1 MIAMRMNQ
9 ADQERS
15 GNHERKSC
23 VSTGAGKGNYRRESC
38 NDGVAFAET
47 HFYFGKYLS
56 DFWRLSSWQAMPDGA
71 ALFLDEGEEY
81 KPDMM
86 VVCDPNKLQKKGVYG
101 APDLVVEVLSPGTA
115 RNDRGHK
122 KNVYERCGVR
132 EYWIVNPADM
142 SVEQYVLE
150 NDKFVLRD
158 VYTHY
163 LPADLEDMTVEEK
176 AEVVTEFKCTLF
188 DDLTIRLEDI
198 FYRVT
203 SGV

>member
-1 MIAMRMNQ
+1 MNGNL
-9 ADQERS
+9 AYELEPEEEIIGGKVVMMASPSLKRIFIS
-15 GNHERKSC
+15 GNI
-23 VSTGAGKGNYRRESC
+23 YRI
-38 NDGVAFAET
+38 FAS
-47 HFYFGKYLS
+47 YLHG
-56 DFWRLSSWQAMPDGA
+56 RQCIPIPDGA

-122 KNVYERCGVR
+122 KNAYERCGVR

-142 SVEQYVLE
+142 SIEQYVLE
-150 NDKFVLRD
+150 NDKFVLCD

-163 LPADLEDMTVEEK
+163 LPADLEDMTDEEK
-176 AEVVTEFKCTLF
+176 AAVVTEFKCSLF
-188 DDLTIRLEDI
+188 SDLTIRLEDI
-198 FYRVT
+198 FYRVDA
-203 SGV
+203 